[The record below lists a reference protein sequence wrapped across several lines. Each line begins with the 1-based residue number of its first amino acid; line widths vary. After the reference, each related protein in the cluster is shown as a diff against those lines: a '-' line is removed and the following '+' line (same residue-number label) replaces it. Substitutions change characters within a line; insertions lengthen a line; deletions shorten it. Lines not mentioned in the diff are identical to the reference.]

1 MQNDFARMQFYLFVC
16 FFFSCWMNLISD
28 EIYATVPPS
37 VQLFS
42 AHWNSTSRRLNQD
55 KMKSFDLQVHK
66 QNMLRSVA
74 HSPMNLPTEKEHCS
88 IMRILWKPLI
98 KMETNRCKYIILKTY
113 ICLFAAEKVPK
124 WNQATIAELFV
135 HGIEFFISHQK
146 INYGF
151 WTLQMANGKKI
162 PNEKTTPLKKESF

>member
-1 MQNDFARMQFYLFVC
+1 MWFAKRFCANAVLFVC
-16 FFFSCWMNLISD
+16 LFVFSLWMNLISD
-28 EIYATVPPS
+28 EIYATVPPF

-55 KMKSFDLQVHK
+55 KMKSFHLQVHK

-74 HSPMNLPTEKEHCS
+74 HSPVNLPTEREHCS

-113 ICLFAAEKVPK
+113 LCLLAWKKKPK
-124 WNQATIAELFV
+124 WNQATIAELFAY
-135 HGIEFFISHQK
+135 GIKFFISHQK

-151 WTLQMANGKKI
+151 WTLQMETEKNGKRKKI
-162 PNEKTTPLKKESF
+162 

>member
-1 MQNDFARMQFYLFVC
+1 MKIIQFVICKTILRECSFICLFVL
-16 FFFSCWMNLISD
+16 FSRWMNLISD
-28 EIYATVPPS
+28 EIYAIVPPS

-55 KMKSFDLQVHK
+55 KMKSFHLQVHK

-74 HSPMNLPTEKEHCS
+74 HSPVKLPTEKEHCS

-113 ICLFAAEKVPK
+113 LCLFAWKK
-124 WNQATIAELFV
+124 SRN
-135 HGIEFFISHQK
+135 GIKLQLP
-146 INYGF
+146 NYLLMGLNF
-151 WTLQMANGKKI
+151 
-162 PNEKTTPLKKESF
+162 S